1 MALVRDGLLGIVS
14 GMETA
19 PSDTGEQD
27 TKFLARRDRAPAT
40 IVLTVDLALLY
51 NLLGEPDDPITV
63 WKKLQDQFQK
73 RSWANKLILQRH
85 LHTLP
90 LKDGNSVQEHIKSM
104 TELFNDL
111 TVVGDTIKEE
121 D

>member
-63 WKKLQDQFQK
+63 WKKLQD
-73 RSWANKLILQRH
+73 
-85 LHTLP
+85 
-90 LKDGNSVQEHIKSM
+90 
-104 TELFNDL
+104 
-111 TVVGDTIKEE
+111 
-121 D
+121 